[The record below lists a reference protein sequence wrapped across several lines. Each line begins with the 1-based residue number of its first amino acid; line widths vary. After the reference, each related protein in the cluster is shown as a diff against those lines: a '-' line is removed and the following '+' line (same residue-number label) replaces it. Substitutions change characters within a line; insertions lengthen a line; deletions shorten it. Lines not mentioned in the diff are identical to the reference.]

1 MKALSTDQGKDN
13 QKEKEKQYKA
23 SNTPINKK
31 KKKRQ

>member
-23 SNTPINKK
+23 SNTPMNQ
-31 KKKRQ
+31 KKRQ